1 MLHPKLGAWPGC
13 ILVVLAACGD
23 DGRADST
30 VSASSGPITITNP
43 TTGDGT
49 GTPTTGDGTGTPTTT
64 GDTSDTGPSACDGES
79 CPDGECIADACCPAA
94 LACTDVCCGDGQV
107 CSFQQCVVPGVECID
122 ATECPEDSYCEYSLG
137 NPGSMGG
144 DLCQGGAEPAT
155 GKCLPAP
162 PECPPGVEPEG
173 EDIDCLPQCEVIPQK
188 SFEPQ
193 LKYAWTGGD
202 VMMPPIVLQ
211 LDDDNCDMIVDD
223 RDIPEIIFS
232 SFEGGAYNNN
242 GTLRAVSVKD
252 GAFVE
257 KWAQKPAVDDIWG
270 GRGIAGGNIDGL
282 PGNEI
287 VACTSTLKARA
298 YTAEGAELWVSE
310 AVGCDQP
317 ALTDLD
323 GDGQVEVLLEG
334 AVLDGKTGA
343 VELSFAAAGNSWW
356 HMKAIA
362 ADADADGQLE
372 IVTPSRIL
380 EVDGTVTADAAL
392 GGTFPAIADLDLD
405 GRPEIVVV
413 DNVHGTGT
421 HWLHVWHHDPQQ
433 PAKFAVLRQN
443 LDLNNGNLTTV
454 ACGAQFEY
462 GGGPPTVADF
472 DGDGTPDVGVAG
484 AVGYI
489 VFSGKKLMDPNVLP
503 ADTVLWFKTTQDCSS
518 AFTGSSVFDFDGNG
532 KAEVVYAD
540 EQYMRIYDGTTGE
553 ILTQVCNTSGTLH
566 EYPLVADVDGDSQAD
581 IVVTSNSY
589 SDLICPM
596 EQMKTQG
603 VRVFGDT
610 KGQWVRTRRVW
621 NQHSYHVTN
630 VEEDGT
636 IPAVETTN
644 WTAPRLNNFRQNI
657 QPEGEFAAPDLVVT
671 GRTECLIEGFKAFAR
686 VRNLGQSSVPAGVTV
701 GFYEGDPDQGGTL
714 LGTGLTSKPLYPAEG
729 QDVVLELPAIPPS
742 FVDGTKPLVLIVDDT
757 DVPHAWIECRTDN
770 NRAVLD
776 PACKAIG

>member
-1 MLHPKLGAWPGC
+1 MQQHATRLSWLGWLLLG
-13 ILVVLAACGD
+13 ACGD
-23 DGRADST
+23 NGGRADESAGAST
-30 VSASSGPITITNP
+30 GAVTLTNP
-43 TTGDGT
+43 STGET
-49 GTPTTGDGTGTPTTT
+49 GTPTTGSATGEPPPTSS
-64 GDTSDTGPSACDGES
+64 SDTGAACNAEL
-79 CPDGECIADACCPAA
+79 CPEGECIADACCPIA
-94 LACTDVCCGDGQV
+94 LACKDVCCDDGQV
-107 CSFQQCVVPGVECID
+107 CSFQQCVVPGDTCID
-122 ATECPEDSYCEYSLG
+122 ATECPEGSYCEYSLG
-137 NPGSMGG
+137 DPGTMGG
-144 DLCQGGAEPAT
+144 DLCQGGARPAT

-173 EDIDCLPQCEVIPQK
+173 DDIDCLAQCEVMPEK

-202 VMMPPIVLQ
+202 VMMPPIVIQ
-211 LDDDNCDMIVDD
+211 LDDDNCDQIVDE
-223 RDIPEIIFS
+223 RDIPEIVFS
-232 SFEGGAYNNN
+232 SFEAGAYNSG

-252 GAFVE
+252 GAVVE
-257 KWAQKPAVDDIWG
+257 KWSVKPMVDDIWG

-287 VACTSTLKARA
+287 VACTASLKARA
-298 YTAEGAELWVSE
+298 FTAEGVELWTST

-343 VELSFAAAGNSWW
+343 LELSFDAPGMSWW
-356 HMKAIA
+356 HKKAIA
-362 ADADADGQLE
+362 ADADGDGALE
-372 IVTPSRIL
+372 IVTTTRIL
-380 EVDGTVTADAAL
+380 EADGTVLADSGL
-392 GGTFPAIADLDLD
+392 GGTFPAIADFDLD
-405 GRPEIVVV
+405 GLPEIVVV

-421 HWLHVWHHDPQQ
+421 HFLHLWRYSAVAPG
-433 PAKFAVLRQN
+433 KFEVLRQG
-443 LDLNNGNLTTV
+443 LDLNNGASTV
-454 ACGAQFEY
+454 VSCGAMFEY

-489 VFSGKKLMDPNVLP
+489 VFSGARLMDPNVAP
-503 ADTVLWFKTTQDCSS
+503 TDTVLWFKTTQDCSS

-540 EQYMRIYDGTTGE
+540 EQYMRIYDGTSGE
-553 ILTQVCNTSGTLH
+553 VLTQVCNTSGTLH
-566 EYPLVADVDGDSQAD
+566 EYPLVADVDGDGQAD

-589 SDLICPM
+589 SDLICPV

-621 NQHSYHVTN
+621 NQHAYHVTN
-630 VEEDGT
+630 IGEDGQV
-636 IPAVETTN
+636 PAAEASN
-644 WTAPRLNNFRQNI
+644 WTVPRLNNFRQNV
-657 QPEGEFAAPDLVVT
+657 QPEGEFAAPDLVVS
-671 GRTECLIEGFKAFAR
+671 GRTECIDGLLAFAR
-686 VRNLGQSSVPAGVTV
+686 VRNLGQAAVPAGVVV

-714 LGTGLTSKPLYPAEG
+714 LGTGATTKPLYPAEG
-729 QDVVLELPAIPPS
+729 QDVVLELQVLPAG
-742 FVDGTKPLVLIVDDT
+742 FVDGSQPLVLIVDDG
-757 DVPHAWIECRTDN
+757 DVPHSWVECRTDN
-770 NRAVLD
+770 NRTVLA